1 MKLKSHLQNIFH
13 FDPPKLLE
21 SIIWLLYNATV
32 LLFIY
37 WTIYELL
44 LCLTVYCRIDD
55 AYRCLTDELFMI
67 EHARTAI
74 LQPT

>member
-21 SIIWLLYNATV
+21 SIIWLLYNVTV
-32 LLFIY
+32 FIY

-44 LCLTVYCRIDD
+44 LCLTVYCCIDD